1 MFLNLKSQ
9 YGNRRT
15 SGFTLLELLL
25 VVFIM
30 SVLAFSA
37 VSLTDTMDS
46 SQDQY
51 RYERAKNQAVAIKKA
66 IIDRV
71 ETQQVV
77 RGFVADVGA
86 LPANMTELAFGVIVE
101 DSVADRK
108 IPANILLTP
117 RYGETLNVNG
127 QGNGDG
133 QELLTLLGSLNLW
146 KGFRG
151 TLLQTDE
158 GTPRDFYRGSY
169 LSNLLPGK
177 NIYDGPDKPRFDD
190 GWGNQIGLLTIGT
203 NDPVEN
209 DDLTHGWVWNDDANG
224 NLTLKTLGK
233 DGLEN
238 VPPVTGYNADLQLA
252 TISRDDWSVDASAIQ
267 VELYNDLGNL
277 NTLDQYKFAILSYD
291 AKKNFW
297 QTTLSNFFQ
306 ISQMEQVSTATFP
319 AGLRVPAGTHVL
331 LLTKQSPDLS
341 LSTPIVGVSEK
352 EKASELDAQVQTYF
366 FAPVLLDN
374 SQLVQITATL
384 PHPDPGGGGM
394 ENVTR
399 TVTNTWD
406 NVWGNGVNSLNDAFT
421 NSNQVDENYIDSPF
435 SYIGDLSRG
444 EITIELSA
452 SSEGQL
458 SNQEDVDLINIQ
470 LENAPVVYRAK
481 HIHVLPGQANTF
493 RLNLSP
499 IILAP

>member
-37 VSLTDTMDS
+37 VSLTETMDS

-51 RYERAKNQAVAIKKA
+51 RYERAKNQAAELKKA

-101 DSVADRK
+101 DGVADRK

-117 RYGETLNVNG
+117 RYGQTLGGGG
-127 QGNGDG
+127 QGNLDG
-133 QELLTLLGSLNLW
+133 ELLVTTLESLNLW

-190 GWGNQIGLLTIGT
+190 GWGNQNGLL
-203 NDPVEN
+203 NSVEN
-209 DDLTHGWVWNDDANG
+209 DDLTHGWVWNNVVNDD
-224 NLTLKTLGK
+224 LTLGTYGK
-233 DGLEN
+233 DGALDGTE
-238 VPPVTGYNADLQLA
+238 YAKDYLHLA
-252 TISRDDWSVDASAIQ
+252 TISRDDWSVDPSAIQ

-277 NTLDQYKFAILSYD
+277 NASDALDLYKFVILSYD
-291 AKKNFW
+291 ATKNFW
-297 QTTLSNFFQ
+297 QTTSSNPFQ
-306 ISQMEQVSTATFP
+306 IPQSEQVFTATFP
-319 AGLRVPAGTHVL
+319 AIFPRVPAGTHVL
-331 LLTKQSPDLS
+331 MLIKVVPGTTGTTPIIIKAEKIPGATGIPEVQTLVLSPPRLVKLTLRLPDLS
-341 LSTPIVGVSEK
+341 GGPMTIEK
-352 EKASELDAQVQTYF
+352 TNEDYVPLADAITD
-366 FAPVLLDN
+366 LN
-374 SQLVQITATL
+374 SQFHDEGYDQNPPLSY
-384 PHPDPGGGGM
+384 GG
-394 ENVTR
+394 
-399 TVTNTWD
+399 
-406 NVWGNGVNSLNDAFT
+406 NDL
-421 NSNQVDENYIDSPF
+421 I
-435 SYIGDLSRG
+435 
-444 EITIELSA
+444 IELNE
-452 SSEGQL
+452 SSGML
-458 SNQEDVDLINIQ
+458 IDNQDVDLI
-470 LENAPVVYRAK
+470 EVEPDSTVPVAYRAK
-481 HIHVLPGQANTF
+481 HVHVLPGQPNIF
-493 RLNLSP
+493 RLNFSS
-499 IILAP
+499 IAP